1 MIQAECHAADNART
15 IEFDAT
21 PWFEEADIE
30 SIARLAGGGW
40 SSQAVADALSVRP
53 GYERVR
59 DVIRLREIVLE
70 PSPERIHYGRLSR
83 VA

>member
-1 MIQAECHAADNART
+1 MIQAECHAADNPR
-15 IEFDAT
+15 
-21 PWFEEADIE
+21 
-30 SIARLAGGGW
+30 GW
-40 SSQAVADALSVRP
+40 SSRAVADALSVRP

-70 PSPERIHYGRLSR
+70 PSPGRIHYGRLSR